1 MPETN
6 TKAEVI
12 SVFPNKV
19 RIAVGDIDSFKI
31 ADELLAVGSYLKIF
45 DHNDCSIIAI
55 IENFSIEMKDPDENG
70 KREKVY
76 IIEAVPLG
84 FINSEGVFVRGG
96 NNIAIPPKTVEP
108 AKKENIQ
115 KIYDDIEEKNR
126 FCFSKLAQDT
136 SITVPVDGNK
146 FFNKH
151 IAIVGS
157 TGSGKSYSL
166 AKILQEAINSKNT
179 GYTGL
184 NNSHIVIFD
193 IHSEYKTAFP
203 DKQSNNIEVTDLVLP
218 YWLLNSEELE
228 DLFIESN
235 EEQSHNQV
243 ATLKKAIT
251 ENKQKHFTGDE
262 ATKSKIH
269 YDSPVV
275 FNIGEV
281 MQAIKEKNEEM
292 VPGAKTGTEK
302 QGSLFG
308 KLDNFLT
315 RLENKVNDK
324 RLDFL
329 LGDKVKSIKPEDVLR
344 QFISYK
350 KDNESNVTII
360 DLSGVPFDVL
370 SITVSLI
377 SRILFDYAYIYKKT
391 NPNSTNET
399 PLLIVYEEAHKYVP
413 KAGSTKFNA
422 SRYAI
427 ERIAKEGRKYGVTS
441 VIVSQRPSEISE
453 TIFSQCSNFVAMRL
467 TNPEDQNYVRRLLP
481 DTLGPLTESLPI
493 LQAGEALLIG
503 DSVVMPSLV
512 KIDQCTNSPS
522 SNDIK
527 YLEEWKKEWK
537 DVAFDPIIEK
547 WQK

>member
-1 MPETN
+1 MSETKV
-6 TKAEVI
+6 TAEVI

-19 RIAVGDIDSFKI
+19 RIAVGDIESFKV

-45 DHNDCSIIAI
+45 DHKDCSIIAI

-70 KREKVY
+70 KRDKVY

-84 FINSEGVFVRGG
+84 FINSEGIFVRGG

-108 AKKENIQ
+108 AKKEDIQ
-115 KIYDDIEEKNR
+115 KIYDDIKEENK

-184 NNSHIVIFD
+184 NNSHIIIFD

-203 DKQSNNIEVTDLVLP
+203 DKQSNNIEVSDLVLP

-243 ATLKKAIT
+243 AILKRAIT

-262 ATKSKIH
+262 SIKSKIH
-269 YDSPVV
+269 YDSPV
-275 FNIGEV
+275 FFDIAEV
-281 MQAIKEKNEEM
+281 MQVIKEKNEEM
-292 VPGAKTGTEK
+292 VQGARGEK
-302 QGSLFG
+302 QGPLFG

-329 LGDKVKSIKPEDVLR
+329 LGDKVKSITPEDVLR

-350 KDNESNVTII
+350 KDNESNITII

-391 NPNSTNET
+391 NSDSTNET

-413 KAGSTKFNA
+413 KGGSTKFNA

-512 KIDQCTNSPS
+512 KINQCVNSPS

-527 YLEEWKKEWK
+527 YLEEWKKGWK
-537 DVAFDPIIEK
+537 EVAFTPIIDK

>member
-1 MPETN
+1 MSD
-6 TKAEVI
+6 TKISAEVI

-19 RIAVGDIDSFKI
+19 KIAVNDIENFKI
-31 ADELLAVGSYLKIF
+31 EDEILTVGSYLKIF

-55 IENFSIEMKDPDENG
+55 IENFSIEIKEPDEEG

-76 IIEAVPLG
+76 IVEAVPLG
-84 FINSEGVFVRGG
+84 FINAEGTFIRGG
-96 NNIAIPPKTVEP
+96 NNIAIPPKTVQP
-108 AKKENIQ
+108 AKKEDIQ
-115 KIYDDIEEKNR
+115 KIYDDIEDKSR
-126 FCFSKLAQDT
+126 FCFSKLTQDL
-136 SITVPVDGNK
+136 SIKVPVDGNK

-151 IAIVGS
+151 VAIVGS
-157 TGSGKSYSL
+157 TGSGKSHTL
-166 AKILQEAINSKNT
+166 AKILQEAISSKNNN
-179 GYTGL
+179 YEGL

-193 IHSEYKTAFP
+193 IHSEYKSAFP
-203 DKQSNNIEVTDLVLP
+203 GNKSNNIEVSNLLLP

-243 ATLKKAIT
+243 AILKKTIT
-251 ENKQKHFTGDE
+251 ENKQANFKGKPE
-262 ATKSKIH
+262 IKEKLH
-269 YDSPVV
+269 YDSPV
-275 FNIGEV
+275 FFDIEEII
-281 MQAIKEKNEEM
+281 QSIKARNEEM
-292 VPGAKTGTEK
+292 VPGANNKEK
-302 QGSLFG
+302 QGPLFG

-329 LGDKVKSIKPEDVLR
+329 LGDKVRSITSEDVLR

-350 KDNESNVTII
+350 KDNEANITII

-377 SRILFDYAYIYKKT
+377 SRILFDYAYFYKKT
-391 NPNSTNET
+391 HPQTINET

-413 KAGSTKFNA
+413 KTDSAKFNA

-467 TNPEDQNYVRRLLP
+467 TNPDDQNYVRRLLP

-503 DSVVMPSLV
+503 DAVVMPSLV
-512 KIDQCTNSPS
+512 KIDPCSDVPA

-527 YLEEWKKEWK
+527 YIEEWKNEWK
-537 DVAFDPIIEK
+537 QVDFDPIIEK

>member
-6 TKAEVI
+6 VKAEVI

-19 RIAVGDIDSFKI
+19 KIAVGDIDSFKV

-55 IENFSIEMKDPDENG
+55 IENFSIEMRDPDENG

-108 AKKENIQ
+108 AKKEDIQNI
-115 KIYDDIEEKNR
+115 YNGIEEKNR
-126 FCFSKLAQDT
+126 FCFSKLAQDN

-166 AKILQEAINSKNT
+166 AKILQEAINSKDT

-203 DKQSNNIEVTDLVLP
+203 EKQSNNIEVTDLVLP

-243 ATLKKAIT
+243 ATLKRAIT

-262 ATKSKIH
+262 VIKLKIH
-269 YDSPVV
+269 YDSPV
-275 FNIGEV
+275 FFDITEV
-281 MQAIKEKNEEM
+281 MKVIKEKNEEM
-292 VPGAKTGTEK
+292 VPGAVKEK
-302 QGSLFG
+302 QGPLFG
-308 KLDNFLT
+308 KLDNFIT

-329 LGDKVKSIKPEDVLR
+329 LGDKVK
-344 QFISYK
+344 
-350 KDNESNVTII
+350 
-360 DLSGVPFDVL
+360 
-370 SITVSLI
+370 
-377 SRILFDYAYIYKKT
+377 
-391 NPNSTNET
+391 
-399 PLLIVYEEAHKYVP
+399 
-413 KAGSTKFNA
+413 
-422 SRYAI
+422 
-427 ERIAKEGRKYGVTS
+427 
-441 VIVSQRPSEISE
+441 
-453 TIFSQCSNFVAMRL
+453 
-467 TNPEDQNYVRRLLP
+467 
-481 DTLGPLTESLPI
+481 PI
-493 LQAGEALLIG
+493 
-503 DSVVMPSLV
+503 
-512 KIDQCTNSPS
+512 
-522 SNDIK
+522 
-527 YLEEWKKEWK
+527 
-537 DVAFDPIIEK
+537 
-547 WQK
+547 

>member
-1 MPETN
+1 MADL
-6 TKAEVI
+6 KAEVI

-19 RIAVGDIDSFKI
+19 RISVNDIESFKI
-31 ADELLAVGSYLKIF
+31 DGEILSVGSYLKIF
-45 DHNDCSIIAI
+45 DHRDCSIIAI
-55 IENFSIEMKDPDENG
+55 IENFSIEIQDPDKNG
-70 KREKVY
+70 KREKVF

-84 FINSEGVFVRGG
+84 FINSENVFVRGG
-96 NNIAIPPKTVEP
+96 NNIAIPPKSVEP
-108 AKKENIQ
+108 AKKEDIQ

-126 FCFSKLAQDT
+126 FCFSKLVQDPL
-136 SITVPVDGNK
+136 INVPVDGNK

-157 TGSGKSYSL
+157 TGSGKSHTL
-166 AKILQEAINSKNT
+166 AKILHEAIRSKNT
-179 GYTGL
+179 GYNGL

-193 IHSEYKTAFP
+193 IHSEYKSAFP
-203 DKQSNNIEVTDLVLP
+203 DDQSNNIEVTNLALP

-243 ATLKKAIT
+243 AILKKSII
-251 ENKQKHFTGDE
+251 ESKQKHSDGD
-262 ATKSKIH
+262 AIIKSKIH
-269 YDSPVV
+269 YDSPMP
-275 FNIGEV
+275 FDIEEV
-281 MQAIKEKNEEM
+281 LGIIKNKNEEM
-292 VPGAKTGTEK
+292 VPGKNTEK
-302 QGSLFG
+302 QGPLYG
-308 KLDNFLT
+308 KLDNFIT
-315 RLENKVNDK
+315 RLENKINDK

-329 LGDKVKSIKPEDVLR
+329 LGRKVKTIAAEDVLR

-350 KDNESNVTII
+350 KDNEANITIV
-360 DLSGVPFDVL
+360 DLSGVPFEVL

-377 SRILFDYAYIYKKT
+377 SRILFDYAYMHKKT
-391 NPNSTNET
+391 HDQSINET

-413 KAGSTKFNA
+413 KLGSVKFNA

-427 ERIAKEGRKYGVTS
+427 ERIAKEGRKYGITA
-441 VIVSQRPSEISE
+441 VIISQRPSEISE
-453 TIFSQCSNFVAMRL
+453 TIFSQCSNFVSMRL

-481 DTLGPLTESLPI
+481 DTLGTLTESLPI

-512 KIDQCTNSPS
+512 KIDKCEESPS

-527 YLEEWKKEWK
+527 YLEEWKKPWK
-537 DVAFDPIIEK
+537 DVDFKPIIQK
-547 WQK
+547 WQNKL

>member
-1 MPETN
+1 MLETN

-55 IENFSIEMKDPDENG
+55 IENFSIEMKDPDKDR

-84 FINSEGVFVRGG
+84 FINSDGVFVRGG

-108 AKKENIQ
+108 AKKEDIQ
-115 KIYDDIEEKNR
+115 KIYDDIEEKSR
-126 FCFSKLAQDT
+126 FCFSKLAQDNL
-136 SITVPVDGNK
+136 ITVPVDGNK

-151 IAIVGS
+151 IAIIGS

-166 AKILQEAINSKNT
+166 AKILQEAINSKDT

-203 DKQSNNIEVTDLVLP
+203 DKESNSIEVTDLILP

-243 ATLKKAIT
+243 AILKKAIMQS
-251 ENKQKHFTGDE
+251 KQKHFTGDE

-269 YDSPVV
+269 YDSPVY
-275 FNIGEV
+275 FDITEV
-281 MQAIKEKNEEM
+281 LAFIQDKNEEK
-292 VPGAKTGTEK
+292 VTSSAGNKVNGP
-302 QGSLFG
+302 LNG
-308 KLDNFLT
+308 KLSNFIT

-329 LGDKVKSIKPEDVLR
+329 LGEKVKTTKPEEVLR

-350 KDNESNVTII
+350 KDNESNITII

-391 NPNSTNET
+391 NSNSTNET

-427 ERIAKEGRKYGVTS
+427 ERIAKEGRKYGVTC

-453 TIFSQCSNFVAMRL
+453 TIFSQCSNFIAMRL

-503 DSVVMPSLV
+503 DSIVMPSLV
-512 KIDQCTNSPS
+512 KIDQCENMPS
-522 SNDIK
+522 SNDIE

-537 DVAFDPIIEK
+537 DVEFKPIVEK